1 MTKVKE
7 NLLML
12 RNRRYSSFAA
22 FSGAIL
28 VAMALVGQALATPAS
43 GVISGTVL
51 ARADFVERVDVK
63 FKIGTSHGIH
73 VSNARGA
80 GEVVVQEIV
89 LAPDGSTGWHTHPGP
104 AVAVIKSGMLRVTDA
119 DGCASRTYSAGE
131 AFVDPGQGHVHRAIN
146 PGSENAVVYVTY
158 FDVPSGS
165 GPRIDADDPGC

>member
-1 MTKVKE
+1 MPRTRRS
-7 NLLML
+7 NTIALSAALLL
-12 RNRRYSSFAA
+12 TIGLA
-22 FSGAIL
+22 
-28 VAMALVGQALATPAS
+28 GQTLGTPAS

-89 LAPDGSTGWHTHPGP
+89 LAAGGSTGWHTHPGP

-119 DGCASRTYSAGE
+119 EGCHSRTYSAGQ
-131 AFVDPGQGHVHRAIN
+131 AFVDPGQGHVHLGTN
-146 PGSENAVVYVTY
+146 PGSENVVVYVTY
-158 FDVPSGS
+158 FDVPAG
-165 GPRIDADDPGC
+165 GTPRIDAADPGC